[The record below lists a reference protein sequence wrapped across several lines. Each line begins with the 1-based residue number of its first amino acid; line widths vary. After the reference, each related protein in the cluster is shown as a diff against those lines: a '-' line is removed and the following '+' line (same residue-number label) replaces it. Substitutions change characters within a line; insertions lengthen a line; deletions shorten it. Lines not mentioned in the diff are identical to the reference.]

1 MPLKIRRVLAQILI
15 GLVLV
20 WNLQAALA
28 FLIAPDSFQ
37 GAFLLEGVSGRTAL
51 RGIGILFLMWQIP
64 YGFALVAP
72 TRHRTSLLEALLMQ
86 IVGFVGESA
95 LWGFL
100 PLETAPLRDSLLRF
114 MLFDGA
120 GVILLGLALALVS
133 REKIRENKKE
143 ED

>member
-1 MPLKIRRVLAQILI
+1 
-15 GLVLV
+15 
-20 WNLQAALA
+20 
-28 FLIAPDSFQ
+28 
-37 GAFLLEGVSGRTAL
+37 
-51 RGIGILFLMWQIP
+51 MWQIP